1 MRLVPRLPGSV
12 GPNADDARLKALL
25 PGRWRSR
32 RGIMRG
38 MPRLLVFQHVAAEP
52 LGTLD
57 PLIRARGHRI
67 RFVNFEREPDAQ
79 PDVDRYRGLV
89 VLGGPMN
96 VEDQGRRPHLRAE
109 LRAIER
115 MLAQGKPV
123 LGICLGAQLLA
134 HALGARVEPNPVP
147 EIGWYPLR
155 TTPAGRADPVLS
167 HLGPEAT
174 VFQWHGRRF
183 DIPPGAAHLAESDTC
198 AQQAF
203 RHGDNAYGFQFHL
216 EMDAPLIERWLANP
230 AYRDELA
237 ASGLGQDADAIRAA
251 THAHIAGMQRQAKAV
266 FNGFLDLVGTPR
278 RRYTLPSR
286 EFG

>member
-1 MRLVPRLPGSV
+1 
-12 GPNADDARLKALL
+12 
-25 PGRWRSR
+25 
-32 RGIMRG
+32 

-96 VEDQGRRPHLRAE
+96 VEDQAQRPHLRTE

-134 HALGARVEPNPVP
+134 HALGAPVARNGVP
-147 EIGWYPLR
+147 EIGWYPLQA
-155 TTPAGRADPVLS
+155 TAAGLDDPVLS
-167 HLGPEAT
+167 PLGAESL
-174 VFQWHGRRF
+174 VFQWHACRF
-183 DIPPGAAHLAESDTC
+183 QVPDGAVHLARSAQCE
-198 AQQAF
+198 QQAF
-203 RHGDNAYGFQFHL
+203 RWGANAYGFQFHL
-216 EMDAPLIERWLANP
+216 EMDEALIERWLANP
-230 AYRDELA
+230 AYHDELL
-237 ASGLGQDADAIRAA
+237 ASGLPHDADAIRVQ
-251 THAHIAGMQRQAKAV
+251 TRLHIAAMQRQADAV
-266 FNGFLDLVGTPR
+266 FNNFLDLIGRPQ

-286 EFG
+286 EWA

>member
-1 MRLVPRLPGSV
+1 MR
-12 GPNADDARLKALL
+12 A
-25 PGRWRSR
+25 
-32 RGIMRG
+32 
-38 MPRLLVFQHVAAEP
+38 MPRILVFQHVAAEP

-96 VEDQGRRPHLRAE
+96 VEDQQSRPHLRTE
-109 LRAIER
+109 LRAIDR

-134 HALGARVEPNPVP
+134 HALGAQVHRNPVP
-147 EIGWYPLR
+147 EIGWYPLDL
-155 TTPAGRADPVLS
+155 TDAGRSDPVLGT
-167 HLGPEAT
+167 LADGAP

-183 DIPPGAAHLAESDTC
+183 DIPAGAVHLARSNDC
-198 AQQAF
+198 PQQAF
-203 RHGDNAYGFQFHL
+203 RYADNAYGFQFHL
-216 EMDAPLIERWLANP
+216 EMDAALVERWLSHP
-230 AYRDELA
+230 AYRDELQ
-237 ASGLGQDADAIRAA
+237 ASGLPHDAEIIRVHTVQHIDA
-251 THAHIAGMQRQAKAV
+251 MQRSADTA
-266 FNGFLDLVGTPR
+266 FNAFLDLVGRPR

-286 EFG
+286 EFE